1 MMMRIFN
8 IAVSHN
14 GSTSHRHN
22 SAFRWLL
29 TATLVI
35 LSIQAQ
41 AQTTPKTAT
50 VEGIVY
56 DENYSPLPLV
66 SIGTVGT
73 VKPYGTQ
80 TDDNGYFKLLLPA
93 ERPLIIRASY
103 IGYKTKNINIILK
116 NNETKTL
123 NIILTSKESLIDAV
137 TVTAQERGSTVHID
151 PIVTQV
157 IPGIM
162 GGVEA
167 ALMTLPGVRS
177 NNELS
182 SQYSVRGGNID
193 ENLVYVNGIE
203 VYRPFLTRSGQ
214 QEGLSFINP
223 DLVSSV
229 QFSSGGFDAKFGD
242 KMSSVLDIKYK
253 EPTEIFGGS
262 ISGNFMGG
270 SLNLEGITPN
280 KKFSYLLGL
289 RHKAT
294 SYVLKSMEKKGN
306 YKPSFT
312 DFQGLLKWRINNQH
326 TLELFSNIAYN
337 IYNFVPTTRSTTFG
351 STGDT
356 KMFNV
361 YFDGKEQDKFE
372 TYMASLSYLYESK
385 ENYSHKLILSFF
397 NTKESENF
405 DIDSYYRL
413 SDAAVADGSVIEGE
427 VLGIGHNLDHARNSL
442 NGIFTSLDYQGK
454 YSLPS
459 VILQWGARY
468 QHQDIIDRLN
478 EWSLV
483 DSSDYSVPTA
493 PSSTI
498 GDTGSF
504 NVYPPMLQDIYRSN
518 NHYFAH
524 FFQTYTQARFNFNS
538 EGKYDLCVGVRA
550 FYSSFNNEFVV
561 SPRMNFTYSPDWERE
576 TVFRFATGIYAQ
588 PPLYKEYRDVYGKIH
603 PDVKAQKSLNILAGN
618 DVFIKIW
625 GRQFKLTTDIY
636 YKYLWDLN
644 PYEIDNISVRYMASN
659 CSYGHAGG
667 LDFRFSGEFVEG
679 AESWLSLSFMKT
691 SENITYTLP
700 DGSSHQSGWVPRPTD
715 QLFAINVF
723 FQDYIT
729 RKKNFKVYLN
739 LIFATGLPS
748 GSKDRL
754 KDPSLL
760 EYRGRLRLPSYK
772 RVDIGMSFLLMREG
786 RFKNPRN
793 PLHYLKDIWLGIE
806 ALNIFQMN
814 NTISY
819 SWIETLG
826 GGSYSIP
833 NRLTPLQ
840 LNAKLEVKF

>member
-1 MMMRIFN
+1 MAVLI
-8 IAVSHN
+8 ITGAVS
-14 GSTSHRHN
+14 GTV
-22 SAFRWLL
+22 L
-29 TATLVI
+29 
-35 LSIQAQ
+35 AQ
-41 AQTTPKTAT
+41 AAI
-50 VEGIVY
+50 EGTIY
-56 DENYSPLPLV
+56 DENYNPVPLV
-66 SIGTVGT
+66 SIGTIGT
-73 VKPYGTQ
+73 VKQYGTQ
-80 TDDNGYFKLLLPA
+80 TDDNGYFKFSLPSG
-93 ERPLIIRASY
+93 RPFIIRVSH
-103 IGYKTKNINIILK
+103 IGYETKSISVNLK
-116 NNETKTL
+116 NDEIKTL
-123 NIILTSKESLIDAV
+123 NIILTSKESFIDAV
-137 TVTAQERGSTVHID
+137 TVTAQERGSLVHID
-151 PIVTQV
+151 PIVTQAM
-157 IPGIM
+157 PGIM

-167 ALMTLPGVRS
+167 TLMTLPGVRS

-203 VYRPFLTRSGQ
+203 VYRPFLTRSGN

-223 DLVSSV
+223 NMVSSV

-242 KMSSVLDIKYK
+242 KMSSVLDIKYR
-253 EPTEIFGGS
+253 EPTELFAGS

-270 SLNLEGITPN
+270 SLHLEGITRE

-312 DFQGLLKWRINNQH
+312 DFQGLLRWNINSRH
-326 TLELFSNIAYN
+326 TLELFGNIAYN
-337 IYNFVPTTRSTTFG
+337 IYNFIPTTRSTTFG

-356 KMFNV
+356 KIFTV
-361 YFDGKEQDKFE
+361 YFDGREQDKFE
-372 TYMASLSYLYESK
+372 TYMASLSYLYK
-385 ENYSHKLILSFF
+385 PKGNYSHKLILSFF

-413 SDAAVADGSVIEGE
+413 SDASVADGTVIEGE
-427 VLGIGHNLDHARNSL
+427 ILGIGHNLNHTRNAL
-442 NGIFTSLDYQGK
+442 DGIFTSLDYQGE
-454 YSLPS
+454 YSSPS
-459 VILQWGARY
+459 IVWQWGMRY
-468 QHQDIIDRLN
+468 QYQDIIDRLN

-483 DSSDYSVPTA
+483 DSSDYSVPSG
-493 PSSTI
+493 PNSTI
-498 GDTGSF
+498 GDTNNSF
-504 NVYPPMLQDIYRSN
+504 TVYPPMLQDVFRSDN
-518 NHYFAH
+518 NYYAH
-524 FFQTYTQARFNFNS
+524 FFQTYAQARFNFNS
-538 EGKYDLCVGVRA
+538 GKKYDLCVGLRTFY
-550 FYSSFNNEFVV
+550 FYSFSNSKFNGEFFL
-561 SPRMNFTYSPDWERE
+561 SPRINFTYSPTLKHE

-588 PPLYKEYRDVYGKIH
+588 PPLYKEYRNVYGEISEG
-603 PDVKAQKSLNILAGN
+603 VKSQKSLHILAGN
-618 DVFIKIW
+618 DVFVSIW

-644 PYEIDNISVRYMASN
+644 PYEIDNISVRYMALNS
-659 CSYGHAGG
+659 SHGHTGG

-679 AESWLSLSFMKT
+679 AESWLSLSFMKA
-691 SENITYTLP
+691 SENITYTL
-700 DGSSHQSGWVPRPTD
+700 DNNVMSSGWVPRPTD

-739 LIFATGLPS
+739 LVFATGLPS

-760 EYRGRLRLPSYK
+760 QYRGRLRLPSYK
-772 RVDIGMSFLLMREG
+772 RVDIGMSFLLMREE

-819 SWIETLG
+819 SWIQTLN

-840 LNAKLEVKF
+840 LNIKLEVKF

>member
-1 MMMRIFN
+1 MRIFSFV
-8 IAVSHN
+8 IPFLAAILIIISAASETVLAQER
-14 GSTSHRHN
+14 STAEH
-22 SAFRWLL
+22 
-29 TATLVI
+29 
-35 LSIQAQ
+35 
-41 AQTTPKTAT
+41 TTQKIAT
-50 VEGIVY
+50 VEGTVY
-56 DENYSPLPLV
+56 DENYNPVPLV
-66 SIGTVGT
+66 SIGTIST
-73 VKPYGTQ
+73 VKQYGTQ
-80 TDDNGYFKLLLPA
+80 TDDNGYFKFPLPA
-93 ERPLIIRASY
+93 GKPFIVRVSH
-103 IGYKTKNINIILK
+103 IGYETKNISVNLK
-116 NNETKTL
+116 NNEIKTL

-137 TVTAQERGSTVHID
+137 TVTAPERGSLVHID
-151 PIVTQV
+151 PIVTQAM
-157 IPGIM
+157 PGIM

-167 ALMTLPGVRS
+167 TLMTLPGVRS

-203 VYRPFLTRSGQ
+203 VYRPFLTRSGN

-223 DLVSSV
+223 SMVSSV

-242 KMSSVLDIKYK
+242 KMSSVLNIKYR
-253 EPTEIFGGS
+253 EPTELFTGS

-270 SLNLEGITPN
+270 SLHLEGITRD

-312 DFQGLLKWRINNQH
+312 DFQGLLKWNINNQH
-326 TLELFSNIAYN
+326 TLELFGNIAYN
-337 IYNFVPTTRSTTFG
+337 IYNFIPTTRSTTFG

-356 KMFNV
+356 KVFTV
-361 YFDGKEQDKFE
+361 YFDGREQDKFE
-372 TYMASLSYLYESK
+372 TYMASLSYLYKPK
-385 ENYSHKLILSFF
+385 ENYWNKFILSFF
-397 NTKESENF
+397 NTRESENF

-427 VLGIGHNLDHARNSL
+427 VLGIGHNLNHTRNAL
-442 NGIFTSLDYQGK
+442 DGIFTSLDYQGE
-454 YSLPS
+454 YSLS
-459 VILQWGARY
+459 SIVWQWGMRY
-468 QHQDIIDRLN
+468 QYQDIIDRLN

-483 DSSDYSVPTA
+483 DSSDYSVPSA
-493 PSSTI
+493 PDLTI
-498 GDTGSF
+498 GDTNNSF
-504 NVYPPMLQDIYRSN
+504 NVYPPMLQDVYRSN
-518 NHYFAH
+518 NNYSAH
-524 FFQTYTQARFNFNS
+524 FFQTYAQARFNFNS
-538 EGKYDLCVGVRA
+538 GKKYDLCVGVRTL
-550 FYSSFNNEFVV
+550 YSSFNGEFFV
-561 SPRMNFTYSPDWERE
+561 SPRINFTYIPTLKHE
-576 TVFRFATGIYAQ
+576 TVFRFAMGIYAQ
-588 PPLYKEYRDVYGKIH
+588 PPLYKEYRDVSGSINKG
-603 PDVKAQKSLNILAGN
+603 VKAQKSLHILAGD
-618 DVFIKIW
+618 DVFVSIW
-625 GRQFKLTTDIY
+625 GRQFKFTTDIY

-659 CSYGHAGG
+659 CSRGHTGG
-667 LDFRFSGEFVEG
+667 FDFRFSGEFVEG
-679 AESWLSLSFMKT
+679 AESWLSLSFMKA
-691 SENITYTLP
+691 SENITYSLDDDVTQ
-700 DGSSHQSGWVPRPTD
+700 SSGWVPRPTD

-739 LIFATGLPS
+739 LVFATGLPS

-754 KDPSLL
+754 KNPSLF

-806 ALNIFQMN
+806 VLNIFQMN

-819 SWIETLG
+819 SWIQTLN

-840 LNAKLEVKF
+840 LNMRLEVKF